1 MPLSPR
7 EERILA
13 AIEDGLGAQ
22 DPRLAAAL
30 ARPRGARVRRLRAP
44 LGLAQTAAL
53 LAVLAVLVVVHAA
66 DLLPGLWG
74 TASVTLALLVP
85 WTVWATRCAG
95 RATRS
100 WTDRTEDN
108 PS

>member
-22 DPRLAAAL
+22 DPRLATAL
-30 ARPRGARVRRLRAP
+30 ARVRRPRRAQAP
-44 LGLAQTAAL
+44 LGPAQIAAL
-53 LAVLAVLVVVHAA
+53 VAVLAVLVVVHAA
-66 DLLPGLWG
+66 DLQPGVWG
-74 TASVTLALLVP
+74 TAVLTLALLVP
-85 WTVWATRCAG
+85 WTFWANRCAG
-95 RATRS
+95 RETSNAS
-100 WTDRTEDN
+100 DRTEES